1 MASKK
6 ILILSRGAATNSV
19 KALVK
24 EAKEMDFEPEV
35 VDPYDLHPFVSEVES
50 GHDRIYKK
58 GETENNKLVRKEYVA
73 VIPRIFAADT
83 FEHDCMI
90 VQHLSENL
98 NIFST
103 ASEYGLYISANK
115 FRNAQFL
122 SRLKVKTIK
131 QILVHQPRDYKEIM
145 ETVGDLPLI
154 GKILAGSKGSG
165 VFILNEEL
173 AATTTLES
181 YRASNIDIV
190 LQRFIEAGKKKS
202 DIRVFVIGPET
213 KNPKVYAYRRFAK
226 DGDFRSNY
234 SISHEGEQ
242 VELTAK
248 EYEIAIRTCKG
259 LKLGVCGLDIIQD
272 TENDGE
278 PLVVE
283 TNGNPGLE
291 GVTAITGVNIAREII
306 SYIAENHKKGSSFI
320 TGSKDEFLFSG
331 NQYYESFSKNSIIE
345 ANKELFSINAKLQSK
360 VNELQNSLIL
370 NGINELSQ
378 KVSALEMK
386 RKA

>member
-1 MASKK
+1 MASEK
-6 ILILSRGAATNSV
+6 ILILSRGAATYSV

-35 VDPYDLHPFVSEVES
+35 VDPYDLHPFVSESES
-50 GHDRIYKK
+50 GHDRIYRK
-58 GETENNKLVRKEYVA
+58 GETENNKLIRKEYAA
-73 VIPRIFAADT
+73 VIPRIFAGAT

-90 VQHLSENL
+90 VQHLSENM

-122 SRLKVKTIK
+122 SRLKIKTVK
-131 QILVHQPRDYKEIM
+131 QILVHQPRDYSEIM
-145 ETVGDLPLI
+145 ESVGNLPLV
-154 GKILAGSKGSG
+154 GKLLAGSKGSG

-181 YRASNIDIV
+181 FGSSDIDIV

-234 SISHEGEQ
+234 SKSHAGEQ
-242 VELTAK
+242 VELTTK
-248 EYEIAIRTCKG
+248 EYELAIKTCKG

-272 TENDGE
+272 TEKDGE
-278 PLVVE
+278 PLVIE

-291 GVTAITGVNIAREII
+291 GVTTITGVNIAREII
-306 SYIAENHKKGSSFI
+306 SYIADNHKKGSSFI
-320 TGSKDEFLFSG
+320 TGSKDEFLLSG
-331 NQYYESFSKNSIIE
+331 NQYYESFSKNSILE
-345 ANKELFSINAKLQSK
+345 AYNEQCRVNAKLQADIQG
-360 VNELQNSLIL
+360 LQRQLIL
-370 NGINELSQ
+370 NGINDLTR
-378 KVSALEMK
+378 KISALEK
-386 RKA
+386 